1 MKKKQTD
8 KPDERTE
15 DEKRR
20 AEVRSLQGS
29 LTPKEAEELRARV
42 KKIHKRWR

>member
-1 MKKKQTD
+1 MKKKQID

-20 AEVRSLQGS
+20 DRLLALQGS
-29 LTPKEAEELRARV
+29 LTAKEGESLRARV
-42 KKIHKRWR
+42 KKIRKHWR

>member
-20 AEVRSLQGS
+20 DRLLSLKGS
-29 LTPKEAEELRARV
+29 LTPKEADDLRARV
-42 KKIHKRWR
+42 KNIHRHW